1 MLSLNYEN
9 INYVLTQIL
18 KLSCVSFSCVSISYV
33 LALFHATTF
42 LVICNIYFISILEI
56 KPYGLGSRIGDME
69 AKRRLKGI
77 MDLISWW
84 IFGKQNWRCGMN
96 QTLSLIVPKSAQPP
110 QSRRSKMIMPIL
122 SLKTFA
128 TNSLKL
134 NFL

>member
-77 MDLISWW
+77 MDLISW
-84 IFGKQNWRCGMN
+84 
-96 QTLSLIVPKSAQPP
+96 
-110 QSRRSKMIMPIL
+110 
-122 SLKTFA
+122 
-128 TNSLKL
+128 
-134 NFL
+134 